1 MDGSRTIRVAKRDGT
16 FETFDRA
23 KLGAAM
29 YKVMR
34 GGAETFSEAGEVA
47 LAIDIYL
54 NQRGW
59 STVSSAAV
67 FEMVLKTFRR
77 IGMDLPAAIMETHH
91 TWRVRRRLDMKVIY
105 PDGRTALWDKGWLV
119 KLICSSWHLGRPA
132 GRTLAGY
139 METQLMEANTAG
151 LIGRNDLVEQVNALV
166 SAYGLADAVP
176 VESHFLET

>member
-1 MDGSRTIRVAKRDGT
+1 
-16 FETFDRA
+16 
-23 KLGAAM
+23 M

-34 GGAETFSEAGEVA
+34 GGTETFSEAGEVA

-54 NQRGW
+54 HQRGW

-91 TWRVRRRLDMKVIY
+91 TWRVRRRRGMKVRY

-119 KLICSSWHLGRPA
+119 KLICSSWRLSGPA
-132 GRTLAGY
+132 GRMLAGDI
-139 METQLMEANTAG
+139 ETQILEADTVG
-151 LIGRNDLVEQVNALV
+151 LIGRNDLIEQVNALV
-166 SAYGLADAVP
+166 AAYGLADAVP
-176 VESHFLET
+176 VESHCLKI